1 MRLSEI
7 GVQVVSDAQ
16 ETPEYR
22 EKGVQ
27 KTLELPPLFGKITG
41 LQKFAELVV

>member
-16 ETPEYR
+16 NPEYR

-27 KTLELPPLFGKITG
+27 KRWNYPT
-41 LQKFAELVV
+41 VW